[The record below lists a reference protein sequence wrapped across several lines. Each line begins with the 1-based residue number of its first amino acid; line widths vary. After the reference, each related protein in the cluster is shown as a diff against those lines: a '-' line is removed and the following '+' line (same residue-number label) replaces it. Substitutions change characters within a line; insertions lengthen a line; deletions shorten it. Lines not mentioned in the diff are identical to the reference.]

1 MALNPFFL
9 QGTSSEQRLAQDLIN
24 EHLKIFG
31 VEVTYIPRKFVNK
44 LSIMEEVQ
52 SSKFDDNFAIEAYVN
67 NYDGYGG
74 AGDVLTK
81 FGMSLKDEVTL
92 TISKERFEDFISP
105 FLSAADDGTDQSEIE
120 VTSRPREGDL
130 VYFPL
135 GQRLFEVKFV
145 EHEDPFYQLGKNY
158 VYLLKCE
165 LFEYE
170 DEVIDTGVD
179 VIDTQ
184 VEEEGYITTLKLVGS
199 GQTASASVLINSKYV
214 REIFLNNDGNGY
226 TSPPIIKFDDSPA
239 SGGTATAIGIL
250 TTRGGITSLKS
261 IQMTNAGYGYTTT
274 PQIYFTSDV
283 GTGAAATCSIES
295 SDTKGVVAITVTDG
309 GSGYTSAPDVT
320 IGNPTAGAAATATV
334 SETGTITAITLSTG
348 GVNYIDTPSV
358 TIANPPSV
366 GVGVGTTAVGIASVT
381 AGIVTTI
388 TITNAGFGYTNTA
401 VPSVTIDNS
410 AGIKT
415 STNVLTN
422 ATAIATITN
431 GNIVNAVRVVNPG
444 VGYTQVPTVTIADPP
459 LITGIGTYQ
468 FNEEVVG
475 STSGARA
482 RVKNWNADTG
492 TLKIDILNGLDFS
505 PGELVVGSASS
516 ATYATDTFDDTDIYD
531 EYNQGDEIETEAD
544 LLLDFTQSNPFGT
557 Y

>member
-9 QGTSSEQRLAQDLIN
+9 QGSQSEQRLVQELIN
-24 EHLKIFG
+24 EQLKMYG
-31 VEVTYIPRKFVNK
+31 VDVTYLPRKVVNRD
-44 LSIMEEVQ
+44 SIFREIE
-52 SSKFDDNFAIEAYVN
+52 SSKFDDSYTLEAYVN
-67 NYDGYGG
+67 TYEGYSGQ
-74 AGDVLTK
+74 GDVMSK
-81 FGMSLKDEVTL
+81 FGLSIKDELTL
-92 TISKERFEDFISP
+92 TISRERYEDFITP
-105 FLSAADDGTDQSEIE
+105 FLESETDSEI
-120 VTSRPREGDL
+120 VLSNRPREGDL

-199 GQTASASVLINSKYV
+199 GQTASASALINSKYV

-309 GSGYTSAPDVT
+309 GTGYTSAPDVT

-422 ATAIATITN
+422 ATAVATITTGKIEVYAFFN
-431 GNIVNAVRVVNPG
+431 VV
-444 VGYTQVPTVTIADPP
+444 TLWQVKV
-459 LITGIGTYQ
+459 
-468 FNEEVVG
+468 E
-475 STSGARA
+475 
-482 RVKNWNADTG
+482 
-492 TLKIDILNGLDFS
+492 
-505 PGELVVGSASS
+505 
-516 ATYATDTFDDTDIYD
+516 
-531 EYNQGDEIETEAD
+531 
-544 LLLDFTQSNPFGT
+544 
-557 Y
+557 

>member
-9 QGTSSEQRLAQDLIN
+9 QGSQSEQRLVQELIN
-24 EHLKIFG
+24 EQLKMYG
-31 VEVTYIPRKFVNK
+31 VDVTYLPRKVVNRD
-44 LSIMEEVQ
+44 SIFREIE
-52 SSKFDDNFAIEAYVN
+52 SSKFDDSYTLEAYVN
-67 NYDGYGG
+67 TYEGYSGQ
-74 AGDVLTK
+74 GDVMSK
-81 FGMSLKDEVTL
+81 FGLSIKDELTL
-92 TISKERFEDFISP
+92 TISRERYEDFITP
-105 FLSAADDGTDQSEIE
+105 FLESETDSEI
-120 VTSRPREGDL
+120 VLSNRPREGDL

-199 GQTASASVLINSKYV
+199 GQTASASALINSKYV

-261 IQMTNAGYGYTTT
+261 IQMTNAGYGYTSV

-309 GSGYTSAPDVT
+309 GTGYTSAPDVT

-366 GVGVGTTAVGIASVT
+366 GVGVGTTAVGIASIT

-422 ATAIATITN
+422 ATAVATITT

>member
-9 QGTSSEQRLAQDLIN
+9 QGSQSEQRLVQELIN
-24 EHLKIFG
+24 EQLKMYG
-31 VEVTYIPRKFVNK
+31 VDVTYLPRKVVNRD
-44 LSIMEEVQ
+44 SIFREIE
-52 SSKFDDNFAIEAYVN
+52 SSKFDDSYTLEAYVN
-67 NYDGYGG
+67 TYEGYSGQ
-74 AGDVLTK
+74 GDVMSK
-81 FGMSLKDEVTL
+81 FGLSIKDELTL
-92 TISKERFEDFISP
+92 TISRERYEDFITP
-105 FLSAADDGTDQSEIE
+105 FLESETDSEI
-120 VTSRPREGDL
+120 VLSNRPREGDL

-199 GQTASASVLINSKYV
+199 GQTASASALINSKYV

-261 IQMTNAGYGYTTT
+261 IQMTNAGYGYTSV

-309 GSGYTSAPDVT
+309 GTGYTSAPDVT

-422 ATAIATITN
+422 ATAVATITT

-444 VGYTQVPTVTIADPP
+444 VGYTQVPSITIADPP